1 MRAPGSA
8 GAQLAGPGVN
18 TRRFAW
24 TTIPLG
30 LLMLALLAGLGTAN
44 ARFSQTARD
53 ANEFLPRWEGAHAW
67 LTRGAS
73 PYDPQ
78 VSLSAQRRLY
88 GRAAIPGQGE
98 DTALFAYPFPTMLLY
113 APWGAFDYEAAR
125 AGWMTLLEVLLVVA
139 ALLAVRLAGWRPP
152 SLLLAALL
160 AFGVAWSPGIRSI
173 VSGHIAVL
181 ALVFSL
187 AAAASLERGGDVA
200 GGILLALALAD
211 PIVGPTVFLVGL
223 AWAGSA
229 KRWWGVSAALGT
241 AGMLCAVSLVV
252 MPGWPLAWL
261 RQLAGWVEASG
272 GSGAGTGLMILRW
285 GWASGILASLLGLA
299 VLWAVWQ
306 SWGKGTRWLAW
317 TMAFA
322 LVLGDWFGLLA
333 LGASPG
339 VYLLPA
345 IVLILAGL
353 GRRVRTKGEW
363 AVAGALALIGIGSWI
378 PYLPAQA
385 APAGGIIVG
394 SVGHALTA
402 FGLLWVRWWVTR
414 GAEIRGLSPDETSVD

>member
-1 MRAPGSA
+1 
-8 GAQLAGPGVN
+8 VN
-18 TRRFAW
+18 RRRSAW
-24 TTIPLG
+24 TTIPLT
-30 LLMLALLAGLGTAN
+30 LLLLAVLVGLGAAN
-44 ARFSQTARD
+44 ARFSQSARD

-67 LTRGAS
+67 LTDGMS
-73 PYDPQ
+73 PYDPR

-88 GRAAIPGQGE
+88 GRAAIPAQGE
-98 DTALFAYPFPTMLLY
+98 DPALFTYPFPTVLLY
-113 APWGAFDYEAAR
+113 APWGTLDYETAR
-125 AGWMTLLEVLLVVA
+125 AGWMTMLEVLLVVA

-173 VSGHIAVL
+173 VSGHIGVL

-211 PIVGPTVFLVGL
+211 PIVGPIVFLVGL
-223 AWAGSA
+223 AWAGST
-229 KRWWGVSAALGT
+229 KRRWAVVAALGT
-241 AGMLCAVSLVV
+241 AGVLSAISLVV

-261 RQLAGWVEASG
+261 QHIAAWVAVSG
-272 GSGAGTGLMILRW
+272 GSGAVAGLMILRW
-285 GWASGILASLLGLA
+285 GSAQGILVSLLGLA
-299 VLWAVWQ
+299 LLWSVLQ
-306 SWGKGTRWLAW
+306 SWGKGTRWFVW

-322 LVLGDWFGLLA
+322 LVLGDWFCMLVI
-333 LGASPG
+333 GASPG

-353 GRRVRTKGEW
+353 GERVRPKGDW
-363 AVAGALALIGIGSWI
+363 AVAGALAAIGIASWI

-385 APAGGIIVG
+385 APAGGIILG
-394 SVGHALTA
+394 SVGHALA
-402 FGLLWVRWWVTR
+402 MFGLLWVRWWVTR
-414 GAEIRGLSPDETSVD
+414 GAEIRDLSPDETSVV